1 MTKVRFLKSPTGT
14 HKLAYNVGEVGFVND
29 EVAKD
34 LVNKGIA
41 TLVQEQSASVGF
53 SDDKQG
59 DTVKTQY
66 KSTKS
71 RKTNK

>member
-1 MTKVRFLKSPTGT
+1 
-14 HKLAYNVGEVGFVND
+14 
-29 EVAKD
+29 
-34 LVNKGIA
+34 
-41 TLVQEQSASVGF
+41 VQEQSASVGF